1 MNAVIQSAD
10 EIAEKPTDH
19 LPLAVDL
26 DGTLA
31 TVNTMHELMLAA
43 CLANPQGLVWALLG
57 LSQGPQEVKARLVDI
72 YRPSASA
79 LPLRQE
85 VLELL
90 RQQATAGHELALV
103 SAADDRVV
111 QQVAAVV
118 GGFTVARG
126 SDRTT
131 NLKGEHKAAW
141 LRQQFPRGFLYAGDS
156 AADLPVWRASA
167 GAILVGRAVRHVQT
181 LRREG
186 VPVLQRIPSRGMTA
200 SDWLVALRLHQWPKN
215 LLLVVP
221 LLLSQLVGSP
231 IHVLHVAAAF
241 VILGLLVS
249 GTYLANDLA
258 DIEADRQH
266 PMKRLRAIASGRLPC
281 ATASVVAVALIAVGL
296 VGAWAL
302 SAGFAELCLV
312 YLLASLA
319 YSGYLKHVPLLD
331 VCAIAGLFT
340 LRVFMGLVLL
350 DQPRSSWLLSFTAAF
365 FLALALAK
373 RHAELMAH
381 AHTISSRGYQP
392 EDWPLTLAFGV
403 ASSAVA
409 VTIMLLY
416 LWFDA
421 APPGLYRNL
430 GWLYVSPA
438 LLLLFAM
445 RVWFYA
451 HRGVLTNDPV
461 VFALQDPVTWFLAAA
476 LGVSWALAV
485 YGW

>member
-1 MNAVIQSAD
+1 MNDVIQPAD
-10 EIAEKPTDH
+10 ETEIEMPAHD

-43 CLANPQGLVWALLG
+43 GLANPLGLMRALLG
-57 LSQGPQEVKARLVDI
+57 LFQGPQEVKARLVDMCK
-72 YRPSASA
+72 PSSA
-79 LPLRQE
+79 PPLCQELVELMRQE
-85 VLELL
+85 
-90 RQQATAGHELALV
+90 AAAGHELALV

-111 QQVAAVV
+111 QQVAARL
-118 GGFTVARG
+118 GGFAVAHG

-131 NLKGEHKAAW
+131 NLKGERKAAW
-141 LRQQFPRGFLYAGDS
+141 LRQQFPQGFLYAGDS

-167 GAILVGRAVRHVQT
+167 GAILVGQGLRYAQS
-181 LRREG
+181 LRRVG
-186 VPVLQRIPSRGMTA
+186 VPVLQRIPGRGMTA
-200 SDWLVALRLHQWPKN
+200 SDWLRALRLHQWLKN

-221 LLLSQLVGSP
+221 LLLSQLVASP
-231 IHVLHVAAAF
+231 MHVVRVAAAF
-241 VILGLLVS
+241 VIFGLLVS

-266 PMKRLRAIASGRLPC
+266 PIKRFRAIASGRLPC
-281 ATASVVAVALIAVGL
+281 ATACVVAITLIGAGL

-302 SAGFAELCLV
+302 STGFAMLCLV
-312 YLLASLA
+312 YLCASLA
-319 YSGYLKHVPLLD
+319 YSAHLKHVPLLD
-331 VCAIAGLFT
+331 VCVIAGLFT

-350 DQPRSSWLLSFTAAF
+350 DQPRSSWLLSFTGAF

-381 AHTISSRGYQP
+381 VDTISSRGYRP
-392 EDWPLTLAFGV
+392 EDWPLTLGFGV

-421 APPGLYRNL
+421 APPGLYRDL
-430 GWLYVSPA
+430 GWLYLSPV

-451 HRGVLTNDPV
+451 HRGLLHEDPV
-461 VFALQDPVTWFLAAA
+461 VFALHDRVSWFLAAA
-476 LGVSWALAV
+476 LGTSWALAV
-485 YGW
+485 FS